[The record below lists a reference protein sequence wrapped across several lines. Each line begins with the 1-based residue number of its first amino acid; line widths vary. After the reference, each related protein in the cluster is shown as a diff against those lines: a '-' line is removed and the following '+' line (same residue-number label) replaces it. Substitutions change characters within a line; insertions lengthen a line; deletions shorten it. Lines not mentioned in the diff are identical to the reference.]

1 MSKNRNRTRRIYGII
16 LTSFIIIWI
25 GSVSLQMLS
34 NRHNA
39 WIASEMILQQLEDVI
54 EENKESYQTL
64 LETLKEEYT
73 LRAETVA
80 NLLEME
86 GRLYQTTEE
95 YRKIAKQ
102 LRVDE
107 IHIINTGGCIV
118 AGTNPEYFGYSFS
131 SGEQMGYFKPMLTDK
146 TLSMCQD
153 MVPNTAEGKMMMY
166 AIVWN
171 SSGTAM
177 IQIGITPSRLLA
189 KMNSASVENLV
200 RQMPITSGMNIFLLN
215 ATTGKMLATTRQD
228 VLLYELQDSDRLEE
242 GNLQEGK
249 RYRTSVKISDRQQY
263 LVYEKYGEY
272 NLAVS
277 YDILE
282 ANQNLIY
289 VAATMFLV
297 LVLSFL
303 IIFYITER
311 SIAAIDKNEEELKQ
325 AKEAAERANAAKT
338 GFLSRMSHDIRTPM
352 NAIIGFTTLAVSNI
366 DDKERVRDY
375 LGKILSSSNH
385 LLSLINDILDM
396 SRIESGK
403 IHLEETEVSLSE
415 VLHDLKTIISGQIHA
430 KQLELYMDVMD
441 VTNEDVYCDKTRLN
455 QVLLNLLS
463 NAIKFTPAGGTVSV
477 RLREYSGTQ
486 RGCELYE
493 IRVKDNG
500 IGMSQ
505 KFVQKIFSPFERERT
520 STVSRTQGTG
530 LGMAIT
536 KNIVDM
542 MGGTIEVQTEQGKGT
557 EFIIRLP
564 LRIQPENHRIEKI
577 AELEGL
583 KALVVDDDFNTCDSV
598 TKMLV
603 KVGMRS
609 EWTLSGKEAVLRA
622 RQSMELGDAFH
633 AYIIDWRLPDMNGIE
648 VTRQI
653 RSLGDDTPI
662 IILTAYDWSDIEVEA
677 RAAGVTAFCSKPMF
691 MSDIRETLMAA
702 IGQKQAGAD
711 DNILPAAD
719 SDFRGRHILLVEDN
733 ELNREIAV
741 ALLSEYGFQVDTAED
756 GAEAVEKVKNSRPGD
771 YDLVLMDVQMPVMN
785 GYEATEQIRSLDDP
799 ALAGITILAMT
810 ANAFDEDRKKA
821 LACGM
826 DGFLSKPIVIEELIS
841 TLQNSL
847 G

>member
-16 LTSFIIIWI
+16 LISFVIIWI

-86 GRLYQTTEE
+86 GRLYQTTVE

-249 RYRTSVKISDRQQY
+249 RYRTSVKISGRQQY

-277 YDILE
+277 YGILE

-303 IIFYITER
+303 VVFYITER
-311 SIAAIDKNEEELKQ
+311 SIAAIEKNEEELKQ

-338 GFLSRMSHDIRTPM
+338 GFLSRMSHDIRTPL
-352 NAIIGFTTLAVSNI
+352 NGIIGMIEISDRHREDRALVDANRA
-366 DDKERVRDY
+366 KEKVAA
-375 LGKILSSSNH
+375 KH
-385 LLSLINDILDM
+385 LLELINDVLEFDKLD
-396 SRIESGK
+396 
-403 IHLEETEVSLSE
+403 EENLQLTKEPFC
-415 VLHDLKTIISGQIHA
+415 LKELWQEIITIVEPRA
-430 KQLELYMDVMD
+430 A
-441 VTNEDVYCDKTRLN
+441 DKG
-455 QVLLNLLS
+455 VLLKYEEQTEGTAVGCVLGSSLHVRQIFINILG
-463 NAIKFTPAGGTVSV
+463 NAIKYTDAGGYVLCQVTIKAIGENLISCQTVIS
-477 RLREYSGTQ
+477 
-486 RGCELYE
+486 
-493 IRVKDNG
+493 DNG
-500 IGMSQ
+500 IGMSPA
-505 KFVQKIFSPFERERT
+505 FLPHLFEPFSRENT
-520 STVSRTQGTG
+520 DKKSVTQGTG
-530 LGMAIT
+530 LGMS
-536 KNIVDM
+536 IVKHLIDKM
-542 MGGTIEVQTEQGKGT
+542 DGTVTVESKKGVGTIFTVTLL
-557 EFIIRLP
+557 F
-564 LRIQPENHRIEKI
+564 
-577 AELEGL
+577 EGL
-583 KALVVDDDFNTCDSV
+583 KEQECKKIEEEDQSADLS
-598 TKMLV
+598 
-603 KVGMRS
+603 GMR
-609 EWTLSGKEAVLRA
+609 VLLA
-622 RQSMELGDAFH
+622 
-633 AYIIDWRLPDMNGIE
+633 
-648 VTRQI
+648 
-653 RSLGDDTPI
+653 
-662 IILTAYDWSDIEVEA
+662 
-677 RAAGVTAFCSKPMF
+677 
-691 MSDIRETLMAA
+691 
-702 IGQKQAGAD
+702 
-711 DNILPAAD
+711 
-719 SDFRGRHILLVEDN
+719 EDN
-733 ELNREIAV
+733 ELNMEIAETFLTDAGV
-741 ALLSEYGFQVDTAED
+741 QITKAYNGKEE
-756 GAEAVEKVKNSRPGD
+756 VERYLEQPAGTFD
-771 YDLVLMDVQMPVMN
+771 AILTDLMMPVMD
-785 GYEATEQIRSLDDP
+785 GYEAVREIRGSGRADAQSIP
-799 ALAGITILAMT
+799 IIALT
-810 ANAFDEDRKKA
+810 ANAFLEDAERVKKEGMNEHLPKPLDVGKMLSVLAKYRK
-821 LACGM
+821 
-826 DGFLSKPIVIEELIS
+826 
-841 TLQNSL
+841 
-847 G
+847 

>member
-16 LTSFIIIWI
+16 LISFVIIWI

-86 GRLYQTTEE
+86 GRLYQTTVE

-215 ATTGKMLATTRQD
+215 ASTGKMLATTRQD

-249 RYRTSVKISDRQQY
+249 RYRTSVKISGRQQY

-277 YDILE
+277 YGILE

-338 GFLSRMSHDIRTPM
+338 GFLSRMSHDIRTPL
-352 NAIIGFTTLAVSNI
+352 NGIIGMIEISDRHREDRALVDANRA
-366 DDKERVRDY
+366 KEKVAA
-375 LGKILSSSNH
+375 KH
-385 LLSLINDILDM
+385 LLELINDVLEFNKLD
-396 SRIESGK
+396 
-403 IHLEETEVSLSE
+403 EENLQLTKEPFC
-415 VLHDLKTIISGQIHA
+415 LKELWQEIITIVEPRA
-430 KQLELYMDVMD
+430 A
-441 VTNEDVYCDKTRLN
+441 DKG
-455 QVLLNLLS
+455 VLLKYEEQTEGTAVGCVLGSSLHVRQIFINILG
-463 NAIKFTPAGGTVSV
+463 NAIKYTDAGGYVLCQVTIKAIGENLISCQTVIS
-477 RLREYSGTQ
+477 
-486 RGCELYE
+486 
-493 IRVKDNG
+493 DNG
-500 IGMSQ
+500 IGMSPA
-505 KFVQKIFSPFERERT
+505 FLPHLFEPFSRENT
-520 STVSRTQGTG
+520 DKKSVTQGTG
-530 LGMAIT
+530 LGMS
-536 KNIVDM
+536 IVKHLIDKM
-542 MGGTIEVQTEQGKGT
+542 DGTVTVESKKGVGTIFTVTLL
-557 EFIIRLP
+557 F
-564 LRIQPENHRIEKI
+564 
-577 AELEGL
+577 EGL
-583 KALVVDDDFNTCDSV
+583 KEQECKKIEEEDQSADLS
-598 TKMLV
+598 
-603 KVGMRS
+603 GMR
-609 EWTLSGKEAVLRA
+609 VLLA
-622 RQSMELGDAFH
+622 
-633 AYIIDWRLPDMNGIE
+633 
-648 VTRQI
+648 
-653 RSLGDDTPI
+653 
-662 IILTAYDWSDIEVEA
+662 
-677 RAAGVTAFCSKPMF
+677 
-691 MSDIRETLMAA
+691 
-702 IGQKQAGAD
+702 
-711 DNILPAAD
+711 
-719 SDFRGRHILLVEDN
+719 EDN
-733 ELNREIAV
+733 ELNMEIAETFLTDAGV
-741 ALLSEYGFQVDTAED
+741 QITKAYNGKEEVERYLEQPAGTFDAILTDLMMPIMD
-756 GAEAVEKVKNSRPGD
+756 GCEAAR
-771 YDLVLMDVQMPVMN
+771 
-785 GYEATEQIRSLDDP
+785 AIRSSGRADAESIP
-799 ALAGITILAMT
+799 IIALT
-810 ANAFDEDRKKA
+810 ANAFWEDAERVKREGMNEHLPKPLDVGKMLSVLAKYRK
-821 LACGM
+821 
-826 DGFLSKPIVIEELIS
+826 
-841 TLQNSL
+841 
-847 G
+847 

>member
-249 RYRTSVKISDRQQY
+249 RYRTSVKISGRQQY

-277 YDILE
+277 YGILE

-338 GFLSRMSHDIRTPM
+338 GFLSRMSHDIRTPL
-352 NAIIGFTTLAVSNI
+352 NGIIGMIEISDRHREDRALVDANRA
-366 DDKERVRDY
+366 KEKVAA
-375 LGKILSSSNH
+375 KH
-385 LLSLINDILDM
+385 LLELINDVLEFNKLDEENLQLTKEPFCLKELWQEIITIVEPRAADKGVRLKYEEQTEGTAVGCVLGSSLHVRQIFINIL
-396 SRIESGK
+396 G
-403 IHLEETEVSLSE
+403 
-415 VLHDLKTIISGQIHA
+415 
-430 KQLELYMDVMD
+430 
-441 VTNEDVYCDKTRLN
+441 
-455 QVLLNLLS
+455 
-463 NAIKFTPAGGTVSV
+463 NAIKYTDAGGYVLCQVTIKAIGENLISCQTVIS
-477 RLREYSGTQ
+477 
-486 RGCELYE
+486 
-493 IRVKDNG
+493 DNG
-500 IGMSQ
+500 IGMSPA
-505 KFVQKIFSPFERERT
+505 FLPHLFEPFSRENT
-520 STVSRTQGTG
+520 DKKSVTQGTG
-530 LGMAIT
+530 LGMS
-536 KNIVDM
+536 IVKHLIDKM
-542 MGGTIEVQTEQGKGT
+542 DGTVTVESKKGVGTIFTVTLL
-557 EFIIRLP
+557 F
-564 LRIQPENHRIEKI
+564 
-577 AELEGL
+577 EGL
-583 KALVVDDDFNTCDSV
+583 KEQECKKIEEEDQSADLS
-598 TKMLV
+598 
-603 KVGMRS
+603 GMR
-609 EWTLSGKEAVLRA
+609 VLLA
-622 RQSMELGDAFH
+622 
-633 AYIIDWRLPDMNGIE
+633 
-648 VTRQI
+648 
-653 RSLGDDTPI
+653 
-662 IILTAYDWSDIEVEA
+662 
-677 RAAGVTAFCSKPMF
+677 
-691 MSDIRETLMAA
+691 
-702 IGQKQAGAD
+702 
-711 DNILPAAD
+711 
-719 SDFRGRHILLVEDN
+719 EDN
-733 ELNREIAV
+733 ELNMEIAETFLTDAGV
-741 ALLSEYGFQVDTAED
+741 QITKAYNGKEEVERYLEQPAGTFDAILTDLMMPIMD
-756 GAEAVEKVKNSRPGD
+756 GCEAAR
-771 YDLVLMDVQMPVMN
+771 
-785 GYEATEQIRSLDDP
+785 AIRSSGRADAESIP
-799 ALAGITILAMT
+799 IIALT
-810 ANAFDEDRKKA
+810 ANAFWEDAERVKREGMNEHLPKPLDVGKMLSVLAKYRK
-821 LACGM
+821 
-826 DGFLSKPIVIEELIS
+826 
-841 TLQNSL
+841 
-847 G
+847 

>member
-16 LTSFIIIWI
+16 LISFVIIWI

-215 ATTGKMLATTRQD
+215 ASTGKMLATTRQD

-249 RYRTSVKISDRQQY
+249 RYRTSVKISGRQQY

-277 YDILE
+277 YGILE

-338 GFLSRMSHDIRTPM
+338 GLLSRMSHDIRTPL
-352 NAIIGFTTLAVSNI
+352 NGIIGMIEISDRHREDRALVDANRA
-366 DDKERVRDY
+366 KEKVAA
-375 LGKILSSSNH
+375 KH
-385 LLSLINDILDM
+385 LLELINDVLEFNKLDD
-396 SRIESGK
+396 EN
-403 IHLEETEVSLSE
+403 LQLTQEPFC
-415 VLHDLKTIISGQIHA
+415 LKELWQEIITIVEPRA
-430 KQLELYMDVMD
+430 A
-441 VTNEDVYCDKTRLN
+441 DKG
-455 QVLLNLLS
+455 VLLKYEEQTEGTAVGCVLGSSLHVRQIFINILG
-463 NAIKFTPAGGTVSV
+463 NAIKYTDAGGYVLCQVTIKAIGENLISCQTVIS
-477 RLREYSGTQ
+477 
-486 RGCELYE
+486 
-493 IRVKDNG
+493 DNG
-500 IGMSQ
+500 IGMSPA
-505 KFVQKIFSPFERERT
+505 FLPHLFEPFSRENT
-520 STVSRTQGTG
+520 DKKSVTQGTG
-530 LGMAIT
+530 LGMS
-536 KNIVDM
+536 IVKHLIDKM
-542 MGGTIEVQTEQGKGT
+542 DGTVTVESKKGVGTIFTVTLL
-557 EFIIRLP
+557 F
-564 LRIQPENHRIEKI
+564 
-577 AELEGL
+577 EGL
-583 KALVVDDDFNTCDSV
+583 KEQECKKIEEEDQNVDLS
-598 TKMLV
+598 
-603 KVGMRS
+603 GMR
-609 EWTLSGKEAVLRA
+609 VLLA
-622 RQSMELGDAFH
+622 
-633 AYIIDWRLPDMNGIE
+633 
-648 VTRQI
+648 
-653 RSLGDDTPI
+653 
-662 IILTAYDWSDIEVEA
+662 
-677 RAAGVTAFCSKPMF
+677 
-691 MSDIRETLMAA
+691 
-702 IGQKQAGAD
+702 
-711 DNILPAAD
+711 
-719 SDFRGRHILLVEDN
+719 EDN
-733 ELNREIAV
+733 ELNMEIAETFLTDAGV
-741 ALLSEYGFQVDTAED
+741 QITKAYNGKEEVERYLEQPAGTFDAILTDLMMPIMD
-756 GAEAVEKVKNSRPGD
+756 GCEAAR
-771 YDLVLMDVQMPVMN
+771 
-785 GYEATEQIRSLDDP
+785 AIRSSGRADAESIP
-799 ALAGITILAMT
+799 IIALT
-810 ANAFDEDRKKA
+810 ANAFWEDAERVKREGMNEHLPKPLDVGKMLSVLAKYRK
-821 LACGM
+821 
-826 DGFLSKPIVIEELIS
+826 
-841 TLQNSL
+841 
-847 G
+847 